1 MARYNIYIA
10 EIPDGKLKIEY
21 AVIRST
27 LQGFFDRVVK
37 KTNFSDCW
45 VQWCSTPPG
54 SIQPNELLAY
64 FVRSS
69 HSTLTPG
76 FGFSGT
82 LGRDG
87 TTTWKTGGGD
97 GLSEVYVSR
106 FRDDPKALAALA
118 FHEMMHNKLR
128 VGKSLHG
135 KGGLANEE
143 VSAATSLTDNNITL
157 MAGKLAARAPQWI
170 GGWSYASD
178 PLGGYF

>member
-10 EIPDGKLKIEY
+10 EIPNGKLSINY

-27 LQGFFDRVVK
+27 LQGFFDRVIK
-37 KTNFSDCW
+37 QTSFSDCW
-45 VQWCSTPPG
+45 VQWCSSPPG
-54 SIQPNELLAY
+54 SIQSNELLAY

-69 HSTLTPG
+69 HSSLTGG
-76 FGFSGT
+76 FGFSGA
-82 LGRDG
+82 LGHDG
-87 TTTWKTGGGD
+87 TTTWKTGGN

-106 FRDDPKALAALA
+106 FKDDPKALAALA

-128 VGKSLHG
+128 MGKALHG

-143 VSAATSLTDNNITL
+143 VSAATSLTDNNIKL
-157 MAGKLAARAPQWI
+157 MAGKLDDKAPQWI

-178 PLGGYF
+178 PLSGYY